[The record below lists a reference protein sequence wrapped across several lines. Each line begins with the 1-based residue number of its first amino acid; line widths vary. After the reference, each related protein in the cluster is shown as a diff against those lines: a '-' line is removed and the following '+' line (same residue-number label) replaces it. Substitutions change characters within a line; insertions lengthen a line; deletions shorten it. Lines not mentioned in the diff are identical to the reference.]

1 MEAGRVNTAI
11 LGVGLI
17 GGSIGLR
24 LRERGWRVT
33 GWSPRQQTLELAV
46 RRGAIDAAAATPEEA
61 VEEAELIVVA
71 STIRAIPAMFRAVA
85 AAAKPGAVV
94 TDVASVKTQVLRWA
108 SELLPG
114 HLAFVGGHPMAG
126 KELQGVAAADA
137 NLLAGCTYCLVPGSR
152 EALPRLEEL
161 VDAVDARPLVIAAED
176 HDRAVAAASHLPFIA
191 AAALVRAVATDLEHL
206 AGAVA
211 SSGFR
216 DTTRL
221 AMASPTMHADICNFN
236 ADALSDAIDRLQ
248 AELGRLKG
256 ELRDPGIERAF
267 VEAAEVRQRWG
278 PTRTANVLPGP
289 TRRHVERLDESS

>member
-1 MEAGRVNTAI
+1 MPHTAI

-33 GWSPRQQTLELAV
+33 GWSPREQTLELAA
-46 RRGAIDAAAATPEEA
+46 RRGAIDDAAASPEAA
-61 VEEAELIVVA
+61 VEGAELIVVA

-108 SELLPG
+108 GELLPD
-114 HLAFVGGHPMAG
+114 HVQFVGGHPMAG
-126 KELQGVAAADA
+126 KELQGVGAADA
-137 NLLAGCTYCLVPGSR
+137 NLFEGCTYCLVPGSR

-161 VDAVDARPLVIAAED
+161 VEALGARSLTIAAED
-176 HDRAVAAASHLPFIA
+176 HDRAVAAASHLPFLTA
-191 AAALVRAVATDLEHL
+191 TALVRAVAADLEDL

-221 AMASPTMHADICNFN
+221 AIASPTMHADICNFN
-236 ADALSDAIDRLQ
+236 ADALSGMIDRLQ
-248 AELGRLKG
+248 VELERLQG
-256 ELRDPGIERAF
+256 ELRNPGIERAF
-267 VEAAEVRQRWG
+267 VEAAEVRQRWAE
-278 PTRTANVLPGP
+278 TRAGRRAEDARHTELRLV
-289 TRRHVERLDESS
+289 TRDAS